1 MNKSEFK
8 KIMLENYVTGDS
20 VVDAIELRDK
30 LHITTAQMN
39 SAISNA
45 IHRGYPLVCVD
56 GKIFRAK
63 NQKDF
68 EKKLQ
73 QVWEMNKKTDT
84 VEYAVRKNLI
94 NITDMEVRK

>member
-1 MNKSEFK
+1 MSKSELK
-8 KIMLENYVTGDS
+8 EIMLENYVTDDS
-20 VVDAIELRDK
+20 VIDAIELRDK
-30 LHITTAQMN
+30 LNITTSQMN
-39 SAISNA
+39 SAILKA
-45 IHRGYPLVCVD
+45 MHRGYPLVCID

-84 VEYAVRKNLI
+84 VEYAVHKNLI